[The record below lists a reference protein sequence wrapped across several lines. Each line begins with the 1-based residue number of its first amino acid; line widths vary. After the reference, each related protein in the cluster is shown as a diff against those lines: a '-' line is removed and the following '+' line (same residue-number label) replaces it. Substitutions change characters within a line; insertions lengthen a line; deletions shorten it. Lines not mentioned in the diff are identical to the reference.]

1 MSSSHSGTIG
11 RKRVGSG
18 SAASSEYYYAS
29 GGLAGLAG
37 LPGLP
42 GSGNGGGEQLR
53 RQRSAE
59 WHSHGRHT
67 HGHGHGLS
75 PGLGHGMGHGMG
87 HGYGS
92 SSEDE
97 YQNTGPA
104 TAFDTQLLA
113 QLLLQSQQL
122 ASMEHYNSDCE
133 PEYLRQRDRHL
144 EDTPLGDGPPPVAAA
159 PEVTYAQPH
168 QQRATM
174 AGSPLKVSTVS
185 AGKYQSNANLGL
197 FPNSSSSGGSSVQN
211 GVTTANTPRSTNP
224 FLNNSSSKFPG
235 EDGAANALENILKS
249 SASSSTAAS
258 SNRSHRN
265 TRNTLNRLS
274 GMTSSSSDSQTHQQ
288 LQMAQ
293 QQQQQIAA
301 VKQQHLLPP
310 EDSGDDEFVLGL
322 GSLDVGHCSSGGESE
337 EPPPEPAPPEIPPRT
352 QSLLMSL
359 RKHSD
364 YKLKYEEKGDQKHE
378 EFIPTSQLQKDY
390 IISDNLRSDQQL
402 KPISPG
408 DSNG

>member
-122 ASMEHYNSDCE
+122 ASEYPRAYTRKILLTFYNI
-133 PEYLRQRDRHL
+133 
-144 EDTPLGDGPPPVAAA
+144 
-159 PEVTYAQPH
+159 VTY
-168 QQRATM
+168 
-174 AGSPLKVSTVS
+174 K
-185 AGKYQSNANLGL
+185 
-197 FPNSSSSGGSSVQN
+197 
-211 GVTTANTPRSTNP
+211 
-224 FLNNSSSKFPG
+224 
-235 EDGAANALENILKS
+235 
-249 SASSSTAAS
+249 
-258 SNRSHRN
+258 
-265 TRNTLNRLS
+265 
-274 GMTSSSSDSQTHQQ
+274 
-288 LQMAQ
+288 
-293 QQQQQIAA
+293 
-301 VKQQHLLPP
+301 
-310 EDSGDDEFVLGL
+310 
-322 GSLDVGHCSSGGESE
+322 
-337 EPPPEPAPPEIPPRT
+337 
-352 QSLLMSL
+352 
-359 RKHSD
+359 RK
-364 YKLKYEEKGDQKHE
+364 KLK
-378 EFIPTSQLQKDY
+378 
-390 IISDNLRSDQQL
+390 
-402 KPISPG
+402 
-408 DSNG
+408 